1 MCSLD
6 KKYFLKAVVVFF
18 TFFINNYV
26 YTQATKEKKISKSKS
41 GAKHTY
47 YGYWNPYRRK
57 ADFKNSRDFFISNP
71 YFEVSRNAKGKIKTV
86 VKYNSNNEKV
96 DSWHI
101 KILFILPTCLIISK
115 FELTNFFNF
124 PDFSLK
130 KILQYNLGVI
140 LSSAFVDRIFEINSI
155 ILLISF

>member
-6 KKYFLKAVVVFF
+6 KKYFLRIIVVFF
-18 TFFINNYV
+18 IFFINNYA
-26 YTQATKEKKISKSKS
+26 YTQATKEKKISKPKS
-41 GAKHTY
+41 GAKRAY

-57 ADFKNSRDFFISNP
+57 ADLKNSRDFFISNP

-101 KILFILPTCLIISK
+101 KWNRSGTRSEYNVKFLSLIHI
-115 FELTNFFNF
+115 
-124 PDFSLK
+124 
-130 KILQYNLGVI
+130 
-140 LSSAFVDRIFEINSI
+140 
-155 ILLISF
+155 